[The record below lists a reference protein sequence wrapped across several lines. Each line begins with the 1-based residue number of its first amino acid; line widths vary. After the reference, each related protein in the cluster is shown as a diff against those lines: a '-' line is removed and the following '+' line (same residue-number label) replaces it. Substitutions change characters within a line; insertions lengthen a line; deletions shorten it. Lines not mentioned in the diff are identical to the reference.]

1 MSSFTAADCV
11 YTACFCEEN
20 AYKLCEQLIDQPFD
34 LHVAFISNRNR
45 QVGSSPACLC
55 LYATLRLILFSTAD
69 TFVAPACL
77 QAPFWFRGVGLPRAG
92 VAAYRK

>member
-1 MSSFTAADCV
+1 MSSLTVADCV
-11 YTACFCEEN
+11 YTPCFCEEN

-45 QVGSSPACLC
+45 QVGNYRHRLAIVCM
-55 LYATLRLILFSTAD
+55 LRLTLFSTVD

-92 VAAYRK
+92 VAAYRN